1 LTDSQSNGGLNI
13 RITKNPEER
22 RKELIDI
29 AEKLFIKKGYE
40 QTAVSDIV
48 KEAKVAQGTFYYY
61 FKTKEEI
68 LDLIT
73 DRYININV
81 KGYEKIANE
90 KGPNA
95 LDKIINIFK
104 FSSSFRNN
112 RNSLIQYLHEDKNA
126 HLHLKFERKLP
137 VMIAQP
143 LSKIISQGVQEK
155 YFNTAYPHEAA
166 KAFIGISAMV
176 MQGIY
181 NKKPDSTV
189 YKRMLLAT
197 FDFLER
203 ILGAKSGLI
212 LNAYKKIGGIK

>member
-1 LTDSQSNGGLNI
+1 MEECII

-22 RKELIDI
+22 KKELIDV
-29 AEKLFIKKGYE
+29 AEQLFIKKGYE

-48 KEAKVAQGTFYYY
+48 KKAKVAQGTFYYY

-81 KGYEKIANE
+81 EGYEKIANV

-95 LDKIINIFK
+95 IDKIINIIQ

-137 VMIAQP
+137 IMITEP
-143 LSKIISQGVQEK
+143 LSEIITQGVQEK
-155 YFNTAYPHEAA
+155 IFDTAFPQEAA
-166 KAFIGISAMV
+166 KAFIGVSAMV

-181 NKKPDSTV
+181 NITPGSEE
-189 YKRMLLAT
+189 YNRMLLAT
-197 FDFLER
+197 IDFLER

-212 LNAYKKIGGIK
+212 LNAYKKLEG

>member
-1 LTDSQSNGGLNI
+1 MEVTII
-13 RITKNPEER
+13 RISKNPEER
-22 RKELIDI
+22 KKELIDI
-29 AEKLFIKKGYE
+29 AEKLFILKGYE

-48 KEAKVAQGTFYYY
+48 KEAHVAQGTFYYY

-68 LDLIT
+68 LDVIT
-73 DRYININV
+73 DRYIGYNV

-90 KGPNA
+90 KGPDA
-95 LDKIINIFK
+95 LEKIIKIFQ

-112 RNSLIQYLHEDKNA
+112 RHGLIQYIHEDKNA

-137 VMIAQP
+137 VMIAEP
-143 LSKIISQGVQEK
+143 LSKIITQGVQEK
-155 YFNTAYPHEAA
+155 MFDTAFPQEAA

-181 NKKPDSTV
+181 DIKSGSEEHR
-189 YKRMLLAT
+189 RMLFAT
-197 FDFLER
+197 IDFLER

-212 LNAYKKIGGIK
+212 LNEYRKNGGIN

>member
-1 LTDSQSNGGLNI
+1 MEELNI

-22 RKELIDI
+22 KKELIDI
-29 AEKLFIKKGYE
+29 AEQLFIKKGYE

-48 KEAKVAQGTFYYY
+48 KKAKVAQGTFYYY

-73 DRYININV
+73 DRYINSNV
-81 KGYEKIANE
+81 EGYEKIANE

-95 LDKIINIFK
+95 LEKLINIFQ

-112 RNSLIQYLHEDKNA
+112 KNSLIQYLHEDKNA

-137 VMIAQP
+137 VMIAEP
-143 LSKIISQGVQEK
+143 LSKIISQGVKEK
-155 YFNTAYPHEAA
+155 YFDTTFPQEAA
-166 KAFIGISAMV
+166 KAFIGVSAMV

-181 NKKPDSTV
+181 NIKPGSEKYT
-189 YKRMLLAT
+189 RLLLAT

-212 LNAYKKIGGIK
+212 LNAYKKMEG

>member
-1 LTDSQSNGGLNI
+1 LEESII

-22 RKELIDI
+22 KKELIDI
-29 AEKLFIKKGYE
+29 AEQLFIKKGYE

-48 KEAKVAQGTFYYY
+48 KKAKVAQGTFYYY

-81 KGYEKIANE
+81 EGYEKIANE

-95 LDKIINIFK
+95 LDKMINIFK

-112 RNSLIQYLHEDKNA
+112 KNSLIQYLHEDENA

-137 VMIAQP
+137 IMIAEP
-143 LSKIISQGVQEK
+143 LSKIIFQGVQEK
-155 YFNTAYPHEAA
+155 YFDTAYPQEAA
-166 KAFIGISAMV
+166 KAFIGVSAMV
-176 MQGIY
+176 MRGIY
-181 NKKPDSTV
+181 NIKPGSEE

-197 FDFLER
+197 IDFLER

-212 LNAYKKIGGIK
+212 LNEYKKMEE

>member
-1 LTDSQSNGGLNI
+1 MVVTIS

-22 RKELIDI
+22 KKEFIDI
-29 AEKLFIKKGYE
+29 AEQLFITKGYE

-48 KEAKVAQGTFYYY
+48 KEAEVAQGTFYYY

-73 DRYININV
+73 DKYIRFNV
-81 KGYEKIANE
+81 EGYEKIANDE
-90 KGPNA
+90 GTDA
-95 LDKIINIFK
+95 LEKIIKIFQ

-112 RNSLIQYLHEDKNA
+112 RHGLIQYLHEDKNA

-137 VMIAQP
+137 NMMAEP

-155 YFNTAYPHEAA
+155 IFNTVFPKEAA

-181 NKKPDSTV
+181 NIKQGSEE

-197 FDFLER
+197 IDFLER

-212 LNAYKKIGGIK
+212 LNAYRKMEG